1 MKEEKGKTAFSR
13 IMSNTTVIVI
23 GKVLNAICSFIFIPW
38 TVQTIGLNGFGQLL
52 LITSYLILISDI
64 THLHSWQPLVHYG
77 TLSLKEKKYKKFNQ
91 ILTFCMRADA
101 LSGLTGMIVGLIGI
115 SLFSHLMKWPDS
127 IQKLAEF
134 CNLTIMIMNR
144 GWPVGVLRLLNR
156 FKIATTIELIGTL
169 TRTAGTF
176 IGYEL
181 QFSLYYF
188 VWLWCFTQFIL
199 FIIYNFIAFFLV
211 HQSVKQPFPWKELFF
226 PTIKIP
232 GIWKLT
238 VGTSINEILQAFFK
252 QISTLLIGAWMGASD
267 AAIFR
272 VASQITNAMAKP
284 ASMLIPALYPEFI
297 RFRDN
302 KDQEGLRHTLSRIY
316 ITIAVFSVLVL
327 TVSLG
332 LGSYILD
339 YMLHHRYPQGGLL
352 ISILAMS
359 SLIDIAVV
367 PLEPLL
373 TVMDK
378 VYSVLWGKATAI
390 LIYMPVLF
398 GLTYRFGVW
407 GAAEASVLSSAIMFI
422 WCSVSSVRVMA
433 CFGLFFPKK

>member
-1 MKEEKGKTAFSR
+1 
-13 IMSNTTVIVI
+13 
-23 GKVLNAICSFIFIPW
+23 
-38 TVQTIGLNGFGQLL
+38 
-52 LITSYLILISDI
+52 
-64 THLHSWQPLVHYG
+64 
-77 TLSLKEKKYKKFNQ
+77 
-91 ILTFCMRADA
+91 
-101 LSGLTGMIVGLIGI
+101 
-115 SLFSHLMKWPDS
+115 
-127 IQKLAEF
+127 
-134 CNLTIMIMNR
+134 
-144 GWPVGVLRLLNR
+144 
-156 FKIATTIELIGTL
+156 
-169 TRTAGTF
+169 
-176 IGYEL
+176 
-181 QFSLYYF
+181 
-188 VWLWCFTQFIL
+188 
-199 FIIYNFIAFFLV
+199 
-211 HQSVKQPFPWKELFF
+211 
-226 PTIKIP
+226 
-232 GIWKLT
+232 
-238 VGTSINEILQAFFK
+238 
-252 QISTLLIGAWMGASD
+252 MGASD

-378 VYSVLWGKATAI
+378 VYSVLWGKAIAI